1 MSTLTMSK
9 SRAENV
15 LAPRPVIDVRQAIL
29 EADPFGPEQV
39 KQLRFAIAG
48 SQVGDV
54 RQALAELS
62 NNVAD
67 GEVNK
72 RNHISLGITCY
83 LMARH
88 ALAAEHLAKVSG
100 DPTAS
105 YYLAQA
111 LVSLGRFDEAAAK
124 FEQAA
129 AQGWD
134 NVDSTLFRAGA
145 IRQAG
150 RLDEAEAIVR
160 STARAGATRAEYSFQ
175 MGCILAE
182 RSDTFGAI
190 EYFER
195 AVDMDPHHT
204 GALFRL
210 ANLNNQLGN
219 DDDANKLYE
228 RALSR
233 PPFFLVFI
241 HQALINLGLMYED
254 QEMYPPAAFCFRRA
268 LEFDPTNLRAR
279 LYLNDV
285 EAVGDMFFDEDT
297 VRRNRELEAVL
308 LVPIADF
315 ELSARSRNCLDRA
328 GIHSLGDLTRI
339 TEAELLS
346 NKNFGETSLKEV
358 REMMTSRSLTVGQ
371 SLAMGKPA
379 PVLALAREDVTPEV
393 RAKLEMTVGDLNLT
407 VRSRKCLSRLGITTV
422 GELVAK
428 SADEL
433 LTVRNF
439 GVTSLNEIRA
449 KLTEVGMA
457 LRND

>member
-15 LAPRPVIDVRQAIL
+15 LAPRPVVDVRHAIL

-48 SQVGDV
+48 PQVSDV

-62 NNVAD
+62 NSVAD
-67 GEVNK
+67 GDANK
-72 RNHISLGITCY
+72 RNHIALGITCY

-88 ALAAEHLAKVSG
+88 PLAAEHLAKVNG

-105 YYLAQA
+105 FYLAQA

-129 AQGWD
+129 SQGWD

-150 RLDEAEAIVR
+150 RLEEAETIVR
-160 STARAGATRAEYSFQ
+160 STARAGATRAEYSYQ

-219 DDDANKLYE
+219 DDDAIKLYE

-233 PPFFLVFI
+233 PPFFFG
-241 HQALINLGLMYED
+241 ALINLGLMYED
-254 QEMYPPAAFCFRRA
+254 QEMFAPAAFCFRRA
-268 LEFDPTNLRAR
+268 LEFDPTNQRAR

-328 GIHSLGDLTRI
+328 GIHTLGDLTRI

-358 REMMTSRSLTVGQ
+358 REMMSSRGLTVGQ
-371 SLAMGKPA
+371 SLTMGKPA
-379 PVLALAREDVTPEV
+379 AVASLAREDVAPEV
-393 RAKLEMTVGDLNLT
+393 RAKLEMTVSDLNLT
-407 VRSRKCLSRLGITTV
+407 VRSRKCLSRLGISTV